1 MDNPKCFESRIEEGL
16 FAVIIFACCLAQLM
30 RETLEVD
37 NLKNDKILLENTLP
51 GWYTPSI

>member
-1 MDNPKCFESRIEEGL
+1 VDNPKCFESRIEEGL